1 VGWFGKTFKRHRRG
15 RRPSSSSRV
24 SAPAP
29 RRRSRICRFEEV
41 EPRQLL
47 SAAPIEVGAV
57 YFEEATSQDETG
69 DVIEITWTGGA
80 PGTQLTELTI
90 DTDKFGDGLT
100 IGDVFFDTESGGD
113 GVFGSFG
120 LSIDQAGGIDSVQA
134 TLVDGGST
142 LRITFTGFDPGEKLC
157 LSVDVDEKGYTSASA
172 VAEGNEFEGSIL
184 SATFTAPHYYEAT
197 GSDIFLDYYDGNL
210 SGTGLDLPPDD
221 YMPPSDEPRPVHT
234 AGAVFSLE
242 QTPLPIRI
250 AGTVFEDLDLD
261 NQQDAGE
268 PGLDGVTL
276 ELYQWEDGAYA
287 ATGQTTAT
295 DAQGDYRFD
304 GLLPGTYQVVELQPE
319 PYLSVGASAGTVD
332 GETRG
337 TVVSPNVI
345 GQIEL
350 LGGDDSVDNDF
361 AETQPVTLSGHVYH
375 DADNDGVMDSGEAG
389 IADVLVRVTDR
400 SSPSGPSSSL
410 DAIEV
415 LTDSDGYWEVTGLY
429 PGEFWVEEVQP
440 DGYVDGLDAAGSA
453 GGTAHNP
460 GDRIDGFELAG
471 GQSGRNYDFGEL
483 LPSSIS
489 GRVIADA
496 NGNCTYD
503 SGDSLLANVTV
514 YLLGASGKRIAGTTT
529 DAQGEYAFTDLAP
542 GVYGVEE
549 IQPEDYYDGSD
560 HVGSEGGTLAPPD
573 SIVAVTLVS
582 GTDAI
587 RYDFCELEPASLSGF
602 VYVDENQNGV
612 RNAGEA
618 PIAGVELELLDKHG
632 TPTGITTTTDASG
645 FYRFDDLQPQTTYGV
660 AEVQPG
666 GYYDGLD
673 AAGTAGGTAEN
684 PGDKIT
690 GALLAAGVEA
700 EQYNFG
706 ELRPAS
712 ISGRVHAELNGD
724 CIPDSGEPLL
734 AGVTIYLLDMYGNQ
748 IDVTTTDENGQY
760 IFRNLEPGTYGV
772 EEVQPSGYFDGRD
785 HVGSAGGTLDGND
798 RIIGAKLISGTDAV
812 DYNFCELVPASIS
825 GYVFQDGATIE
836 VGPFSET
843 PDPADVRDG
852 VRTPD
857 DTPIAG
863 VVLRLGDATGQPI
876 LDADGQPRIAVTN
889 ARGFYQFTN
898 LEPGY
903 YTIFEV
909 HPDGYVD
916 AIDTPG
922 SAGGTAVNPHETV
935 NPTILG
941 QLTVDPND
949 DAIIGIRLAAGDR
962 AVSYNFSE
970 VVVVELPYITPPPP
984 TPDPTP
990 EPTPAV
996 PAVPVSIK
1004 PAAPR
1009 YVPSPDLTLS
1019 PMYGG
1024 GGLVMSAFTWHL
1036 SVVNAGRPRQ
1046 DDDDQRTAV
1055 RDGVE
1060 YSAAS
1065 WTDTKM
1071 DRSEWVLT
1079 DEDNRPTI
1087 QFQFG
1092 TEGGIPL
1099 TGDWDGDGVTEVA
1112 VFLDGI
1118 WFIDLNGN
1126 GVWDEGDLWIKLG
1139 AEGDLPV
1146 AGDWDGDG
1154 KTDVGIFGPAWKG
1167 DPRAIAAEPGLPDAD
1182 NQQLGRPKN
1191 LPPEP
1196 HEATV
1201 GFRTMRRTVQGELR
1215 ADLIDHVFQYGSA
1228 GDVPIA
1234 GDWNGDGVSNIGLF
1248 RAGTWFL
1255 DADGNGEWSLDDVY
1269 IEDFGAPGDTP
1280 VVGDFNGDGVD
1291 DLGVYGSGVWHLDTD
1306 GDRALTASDK
1316 VFELGTAS
1324 DKPIVGDFNGDGV
1337 DQIGIYREAA
1347 APPDQQAVR
1356 SSADP
1361 TGDVAG
1367 N

>member
-1 VGWFGKTFKRHRRG
+1 M
-15 RRPSSSSRV
+15 
-24 SAPAP
+24 
-29 RRRSRICRFEEV
+29 

-47 SAAPIEVGAV
+47 AGGFAEIQIGAV
-57 YFEEATSQDETG
+57 YYEDDGGEDQGVDR
-69 DVIEITWTGGA
+69 IEIAWNGGA
-80 PGTQLTELTI
+80 PGTTLTELAI
-90 DTDKFGDGLT
+90 KTDKNLDGAYSN
-100 IGDVFFDTESGGD
+100 GDVFFDTEPD
-113 GVFGSFG
+113 GMGVYGSAP
-120 LSIDQAGGIDSVQA
+120 LAIVERAGIDRVEA
-134 TLVDGGST
+134 TVADGGMLLVFS
-142 LRITFTGFDPGEKLC
+142 FTGFDAGEKLV
-157 LSVDVDEKGYTSASA
+157 LTIDVDEQGDDLGGTLAPEDVTNA
-172 VAEGNEFEGSIL
+172 VAEGGEFQGSRL
-184 SATFTAPHYYEAT
+184 EAKFEAPHYYEAEGWDRFIDKYDPKLK
-197 GSDIFLDYYDGNL
+197 GS
-210 SGTGLDLPPDD
+210 GLELPPTNLPLDD
-221 YMPPSDEPRPVHT
+221 YMPSGTPSQRVRT
-234 AGAVFSLE
+234 AGAIFSLE
-242 QTPLPIRI
+242 QTPLPISI

-276 ELYQWEDGAYA
+276 ELYQWEDGGYA
-287 ATGQTTAT
+287 ATGQTTVT

-345 GQIEL
+345 GQIQL

-400 SSPSGPSSSL
+400 SSPSGPGSSV

-440 DGYVDGLDAAGSA
+440 NGYLDGLDAAGSA

-460 GDRIDGFELAG
+460 GDRIDGFDLEG

-514 YLLGASGKRIAGTTT
+514 YLLDASGKRIAGTTT
-529 DAQGEYAFTDLAP
+529 DAQGEYSFTDLAP

-582 GTDAI
+582 GTEAI
-587 RYDFCELEPASLSGF
+587 RYDFCELEPAGLSGF
-602 VYVDENQNGV
+602 VYVDQNNNGL
-612 RNAGEA
+612 REAGEA
-618 PIAGVELELLDKHG
+618 AIAGVELELLDKHG
-632 TPTGITTTTDASG
+632 TPTGITTITDTSG

-660 AEVQPG
+660 AEVQPD

-712 ISGRVHAELNGD
+712 ISGRVHVELNGD
-724 CIPDSGEPLL
+724 CIPDPGEPLL
-734 AGVTIYLLDMYGNQ
+734 AGVTIYLLDMWGNQ

-760 IFRNLEPGTYGV
+760 IFRDLEPGTYGV

-798 RIIGAKLISGTDAV
+798 RIIGAKLTSGTDAV

-852 VRTPD
+852 VRTSD

-903 YTIFEV
+903 
-909 HPDGYVD
+909 
-916 AIDTPG
+916 
-922 SAGGTAVNPHETV
+922 
-935 NPTILG
+935 
-941 QLTVDPND
+941 
-949 DAIIGIRLAAGDR
+949 
-962 AVSYNFSE
+962 
-970 VVVVELPYITPPPP
+970 
-984 TPDPTP
+984 
-990 EPTPAV
+990 
-996 PAVPVSIK
+996 
-1004 PAAPR
+1004 
-1009 YVPSPDLTLS
+1009 
-1019 PMYGG
+1019 
-1024 GGLVMSAFTWHL
+1024 
-1036 SVVNAGRPRQ
+1036 
-1046 DDDDQRTAV
+1046 
-1055 RDGVE
+1055 
-1060 YSAAS
+1060 
-1065 WTDTKM
+1065 
-1071 DRSEWVLT
+1071 
-1079 DEDNRPTI
+1079 
-1087 QFQFG
+1087 
-1092 TEGGIPL
+1092 
-1099 TGDWDGDGVTEVA
+1099 
-1112 VFLDGI
+1112 
-1118 WFIDLNGN
+1118 
-1126 GVWDEGDLWIKLG
+1126 
-1139 AEGDLPV
+1139 
-1146 AGDWDGDG
+1146 
-1154 KTDVGIFGPAWKG
+1154 
-1167 DPRAIAAEPGLPDAD
+1167 
-1182 NQQLGRPKN
+1182 
-1191 LPPEP
+1191 
-1196 HEATV
+1196 
-1201 GFRTMRRTVQGELR
+1201 
-1215 ADLIDHVFQYGSA
+1215 
-1228 GDVPIA
+1228 
-1234 GDWNGDGVSNIGLF
+1234 
-1248 RAGTWFL
+1248 
-1255 DADGNGEWSLDDVY
+1255 
-1269 IEDFGAPGDTP
+1269 
-1280 VVGDFNGDGVD
+1280 
-1291 DLGVYGSGVWHLDTD
+1291 
-1306 GDRALTASDK
+1306 
-1316 VFELGTAS
+1316 
-1324 DKPIVGDFNGDGV
+1324 
-1337 DQIGIYREAA
+1337 
-1347 APPDQQAVR
+1347 
-1356 SSADP
+1356 
-1361 TGDVAG
+1361 
-1367 N
+1367 